1 MGVSYMI
8 KIDKDKCIGC
18 GTCVA
23 LAGNSFTM
31 GEDGKAEVI
40 NHTGDDAE
48 TIKMA
53 ADSCPTQ
60 AISIAG

>member
-1 MGVSYMI
+1 MV
-8 KIDKDKCIGC
+8 KIDSKKCIGC

-23 LAGNSFTM
+23 LAPNTFKM
-31 GEDGKAEVI
+31 NGEGKAEVV
-40 NHTGDDAE
+40 NETGDSAE

-60 AISIAG
+60 AILITE